1 MQRVDTVASLRA
13 LLREHRANGETIGL
27 VPTMGALHEG
37 HLSLIRLAVERCDVV
52 VMSLFVNPTQFS
64 DPGDLAH
71 YPRDAERDA
80 RLAEETGATV
90 LFAPAVDEVYPD
102 GFATTVTVGGVSERL
117 EGEQRG
123 AAHFAGVATVVSKLF
138 SMVAPD
144 EAFFGQKDA
153 QQVAVVRQ
161 MARDLNH
168 PVVVVVGPTV
178 RERDGLA
185 MSSRN
190 VRLRPEDRARALSL
204 SAALQA
210 AKQRWDAGER
220 DPLVL
225 TTTGVD
231 VMAEH
236 GVPPEYFDLVD
247 PVTFEPAAPDAGE
260 ALAVVAAQI
269 GDVRLID
276 NDVFT
281 SPDPTRS

>member
-1 MQRVDTVASLRA
+1 MQQVDTVASLRT
-13 LLREHRANGETIGL
+13 LVREHRANGETIGL

-37 HLSLIRLAVERCDVV
+37 HLSLIRLAAERCDVV

-64 DPGDLAH
+64 DAGDLAH
-71 YPRDAERDA
+71 YPRDAERDV
-80 RLAEETGATV
+80 RLAGEAGTTV
-90 LFAPAVDEVYPD
+90 LFAPAVGEVYPD
-102 GFATTVTVGGVSERL
+102 GFATTVTVGGLSERL

-168 PVVVVVGPTV
+168 PVIVSVGPTV
-178 RERDGLA
+178 REPDGLA

-190 VRLRPEDRARALSL
+190 VRLPPDDRVRALSL
-204 SAALQA
+204 SATLRAM
-210 AKQRWDAGER
+210 KQRWDAGER

-231 VMAEH
+231 VMARH
-236 GVPPEYFDLVD
+236 GVLPEYVDLVD
-247 PVTFEPAAPDAGE
+247 PVTFEPATADAHE
-260 ALAVVAAQI
+260 ALAVVAAQV
-269 GDVRLID
+269 GAVRLID
-276 NDVFT
+276 NDLLT
-281 SPDPTRS
+281 SPDPPRS